1 MNKQKIIFNLS
12 NKDSFDILRFPP
24 LMIQQSI
31 AHRTNDKGMIYA
43 CVCVGCIQRTKLSLL
58 RGLGEVIRRQP

>member
-1 MNKQKIIFNLS
+1 MNKHKIIFNLS
-12 NKDSFDILRFPP
+12 NKDSFDILRLPL

-43 CVCVGCIQRTKLSLL
+43 CACVGCIQRIKLSLL
-58 RGLGEVIRRQP
+58 RGLGEMIGRQP